1 MLHRRGALFLVA
13 HVVAMMMVSSEL
25 LSDKQGSQ
33 VLTLA
38 LPTPNTLFSCSLSLS
53 SLLPAHP
60 NTKPG
65 VTVFFRIPSPVSAS
79 IVVIYLMTPVSLGN
93 VKIFAPSAYT
103 SIAALNVLGRGRRI
117 STATCTISMSAATS
131 SVTTM
136 GPSAFRTQSRR

>member
-38 LPTPNTLFSCSLSLS
+38 LPSSNTLFSCSLSLS

-60 NTKPG
+60 NTETG
-65 VTVFFRIPSPVSAS
+65 VTVFF
-79 IVVIYLMTPVSLGN
+79 
-93 VKIFAPSAYT
+93 
-103 SIAALNVLGRGRRI
+103 
-117 STATCTISMSAATS
+117 
-131 SVTTM
+131 
-136 GPSAFRTQSRR
+136 